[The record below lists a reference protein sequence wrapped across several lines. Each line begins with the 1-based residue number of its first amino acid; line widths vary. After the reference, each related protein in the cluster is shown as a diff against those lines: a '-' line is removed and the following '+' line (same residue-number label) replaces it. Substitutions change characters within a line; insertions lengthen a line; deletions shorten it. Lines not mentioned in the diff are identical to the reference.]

1 MSLTLLFNLILK
13 YMNIPARISAWLIGV
28 LVVPSIYLHGQSGP
42 VKPDLALVGAKIY
55 RSPDSPPI
63 ADGTVLIRD
72 GKIFAVGTRKDIKVP
87 PSDSV
92 IDCKGLTLTAAFWN
106 CHVHFIEP
114 KWQGADG
121 MPAGQFNRQME
132 QMITSHG
139 FAHVYDIAEF
149 SIENVLR
156 IRNRIK
162 KGDVNGPVIYTTGVP
177 LVPKDGSPFYIAP
190 LKLPEAGD
198 AQQAVDHIQRQVD
211 SGADAVKIWTGSPT
225 RQGVV
230 YMPPDIVR
238 QITATAHRLGKPV
251 FAHPTD
257 TKGVMTAVE
266 NGVDILAHTSPD
278 DGRRWSADTIRKMIA
293 AHVALIPTLKLWK
306 DELIK
311 GGVTDWA
318 HHPLLLTA
326 EQQLHD
332 FENAGGTVLFGT
344 DVGYLSDYATVDE
357 YRFLTEAGLD
367 FPHIL
372 AMLTT
377 TPAQRFGLSN
387 RTGRIAAGM
396 DADIVLVKA
405 DPAAAIQAL
414 DQVAYTIL
422 GGRVIYRSPG
432 LNTR

>member
-1 MSLTLLFNLILK
+1 M
-13 YMNIPARISAWLIGV
+13 SAWLIGM
-28 LVVPSIYLHGQSGP
+28 LIIPPFYLHGQSGP
-42 VKPDLALVGAKIY
+42 VRPDLALVGAKIY
-55 RSPDSPPI
+55 PSPTSPPI

-72 GKIFAVGTRKDIKVP
+72 GKIIAVGTRRDIKVH

-106 CHVHFIEP
+106 CHVHFIEL

-121 MPAGQFNRQME
+121 MPAGQFNQQME

-149 SIENVLR
+149 NIENVLL

-177 LVPKDGSPFYIAP
+177 LVPKEGSPIYIAP
-190 LKLPEAGD
+190 LKLPEVSD
-198 AQQAVDHIQRQVD
+198 ALEAINHIHRQVD

-225 RQGVV
+225 AHSIV

-238 QITATAHRLGKPV
+238 QITATAHSLGKPV

-257 TKGVMTAVE
+257 IKGVMLAVD

-278 DGRRWSADTIRKMIA
+278 DGRRWSADTIQKMLA

-311 GGVTDWA
+311 AGVTNWA
-318 HHPLLLTA
+318 QHPLLRAA

-332 FENAGGTVLFGT
+332 FEQAGGTVLFGT
-344 DVGYLSDYATVDE
+344 DVGYLPDYATVDE

-377 TPAQRFGLSN
+377 TPAQRFGLGN
-387 RTGRIAAGM
+387 RTGRIAVGM

-422 GGRVIYRSPG
+422 GGRVIYRSSG
-432 LNTR
+432 LNNR

>member
-1 MSLTLLFNLILK
+1 
-13 YMNIPARISAWLIGV
+13 MNILIARISAWLIGV
-28 LVVPSIYLHGQSGP
+28 LVVPSLYLHGQSGP
-42 VKPDLALVGAKIY
+42 VRRDLALVGAKIY
-55 RSPDSPPI
+55 PSPAAPPI

-72 GKIFAVGTRKDIKVP
+72 GKIFAVGARRDIKIP
-87 PSDSV
+87 ASDSV

-114 KWQGADG
+114 KWQGADV
-121 MPAGQFNRQME
+121 MPADQFNHQME

-139 FAHVYDIAEF
+139 FAHVFDIAEF
-149 SIENVLR
+149 NIENVLL

-162 KGDVNGPVIYTTGVP
+162 KGDVDGPVIFTTGVP
-177 LVPKDGSPFYIAP
+177 LVPKNGSPFYIAP

-198 AQQAVDHIQRQVD
+198 AQQVIDHIQRQVD

-225 RQGVV
+225 GHGVV
-230 YMPPDIVR
+230 YMPADIVR
-238 QITATAHRLGKPV
+238 QITTTAHRLGKPV

-257 TKGVMTAVE
+257 IKGVMSAVD
-266 NGVDILAHTSPD
+266 NGVDVLAHTSPD
-278 DGRRWSADTIRKMIA
+278 DGRDWSADTIRKMIA

-326 EQQLHD
+326 KRQLHD

-344 DVGYLSDYATVDE
+344 DVGYLPDYATVDE
-357 YRFLTEAGLD
+357 FVFLNEAGLD
-367 FPHIL
+367 FPRIL

-377 TPAQRFGLSN
+377 TPAERFGLN
-387 RTGRIAAGM
+387 KRTGRIVAGM
-396 DADIVLVKA
+396 DADIVLLKA
-405 DPAAAIQAL
+405 DPAVTIQAF
-414 DQVAYTIL
+414 DKVAYTIL
-422 GGRVIYRSPG
+422 GGKVIYPSPG
-432 LNTR
+432 TR

>member
-1 MSLTLLFNLILK
+1 M
-13 YMNIPARISAWLIGV
+13 SAWLIGM
-28 LVVPSIYLHGQSGP
+28 LIIPPFCLHGQSGP

-55 RSPDSPPI
+55 ASPTSPPI

-72 GKIFAVGTRKDIKVP
+72 GKIIAVGTRRDIKVP

-121 MPAGQFNRQME
+121 MPAGQFNQQME

-149 SIENVLR
+149 NIENVLL

-177 LVPKDGSPFYIAP
+177 LVPKEGSPIYIAP
-190 LKLPEAGD
+190 LKLPEVSN
-198 AQQAVDHIQRQVD
+198 AQEAIDHIHRQVD

-225 RQGVV
+225 AHSIV

-238 QITATAHRLGKPV
+238 QITAAAHSLGKPV

-257 TKGVMTAVE
+257 IKGVMIAVD

-278 DGRRWSADTIRKMIA
+278 DGRRWSADTIQKMLA

-311 GGVTDWA
+311 AGVTNWA
-318 HHPLLLTA
+318 QHPLLRTA

-332 FENAGGTVLFGT
+332 FEQAGGTVLFGT
-344 DVGYLSDYATVDE
+344 DVGYLPDYATVDE

-377 TPAQRFGLSN
+377 TPAQRFGLGN
-387 RTGRIAAGM
+387 RTGRIAVGM

-405 DPAAAIQAL
+405 DPGAVIQAL

-422 GGRVIYRSPG
+422 GGRVIYRSSG
-432 LNTR
+432 LNSR

>member
-1 MSLTLLFNLILK
+1 LSCSF
-13 YMNIPARISAWLIGV
+13 
-28 LVVPSIYLHGQSGP
+28 HQ
-42 VKPDLALVGAKIY
+42 
-55 RSPDSPPI
+55 
-63 ADGTVLIRD
+63 
-72 GKIFAVGTRKDIKVP
+72 
-87 PSDSV
+87 
-92 IDCKGLTLTAAFWN
+92 
-106 CHVHFIEP
+106 P

-121 MPAGQFNRQME
+121 IPAGQFNQQME

-149 SIENVLR
+149 NIENVLL

-257 TKGVMTAVE
+257 TKGVMTAVD

-278 DGRRWSADTIRKMIA
+278 DGRRWSADTIRKMVA

-311 GGVTDWA
+311 AGVTNWA
-318 HHPLLLTA
+318 QNPLLLTA
-326 EQQLHD
+326 KQQLHD
-332 FENAGGTVLFGT
+332 FEKAGGTVLFGT
-344 DVGYLSDYATVDE
+344 DVGYLHDYATVDE
-357 YRFLTEAGLD
+357 YVLLTASGLT
-367 FPHIL
+367 FPRIL

-387 RTGRIAAGM
+387 RTGRIAVGM
-396 DADIVLVKA
+396 DADIVLLRG

-414 DQVAYTIL
+414 DEVAYTL
-422 GGRVIYRSPG
+422 LRGKVIYRLPV
-432 LNTR
+432 LNSR

>member
-1 MSLTLLFNLILK
+1 MAIRALS
-13 YMNIPARISAWLIGV
+13 ISAWLIGA
-28 LVVPSIYLHGQSGP
+28 LIIPRSFLCGQSGP
-42 VKPDLALVGAKIY
+42 IKPGLAFVGAKIY
-55 RSPDSPPI
+55 PSPTAPPI
-63 ADGTVLIRD
+63 EDGTVLVQD
-72 GKIFAVGTRKDIKVP
+72 GRIIAVGPRRGIKVP
-87 PSDSV
+87 DSDSI

-114 KWQGADG
+114 KWQGADR
-121 MPAGQFNRQME
+121 MPAGQFNQQME
-132 QMITSHG
+132 QMITGHG
-139 FAHVYDIAEF
+139 FAHIYDIAEF
-149 SIENVLR
+149 NIENVLL

-177 LVPKDGSPFYIAP
+177 LVPPNGSPFYIAP

-198 AQQAVDHIQRQVD
+198 AQQAINHIRRQID
-211 SGADAVKIWTGSPT
+211 SGADAAKIWTGSPT

-230 YMPPDIVR
+230 YMPPDLVR
-238 QITATAHRLGKPV
+238 QITATAHGLGKPV

-318 HHPLLLTA
+318 HHPLLVTA

-344 DVGYLSDYATVDE
+344 DVGYLPDYATVDE
-357 YRFLTEAGLD
+357 YRFLSEAGLD
-367 FPHIL
+367 FPRIL

-387 RTGRIAAGM
+387 QTGRIVKGM

-405 DPAAAIQAL
+405 DPAVAIQAL

-432 LNTR
+432 LNSR